1 MKKVVSTEQVA
12 HLWANQLQTEA
23 TNSGRNLYFGIHH
36 YESPEKPLTIY
47 SYGSHFAIAK
57 HVGPRTILFTTR
69 GYSNTTAKQKY
80 VVEAASRH
88 LNKIYCH
95 NPEGTHEENFNQYE
109 TQAENIAH
117 KLTKAK
123 KPEIYLTQ
131 LLDLFETVQKYATFF
146 NLNIPSGLLDIL
158 NIATTPQTQELM
170 KRREG
175 EREEAETRKKEQQAK
190 KLIQDLIKWRNF
202 EKESLHN
209 NSGRDYLRYNKETNR
224 IETSQGIEIPVKIAK
239 TFYNLLIV
247 KLMAGGCINCEGCNT
262 KILDYELKEV
272 NKEFIQVGCHFI
284 TWDEINTTAK
294 SLKWIK

>member
-23 TNSGRNLYFGIHH
+23 TNSGRNLYFK
-36 YESPEKPLTIY
+36 EDTIY
-47 SYGSHFAIAK
+47 SYGNHFPIAK
-57 HVGPRTILFTTR
+57 HTGLNDTILFTTR
-69 GYSNTTAKQKY
+69 DYSNTTAKQKH
-80 VVEAASRH
+80 VVSLASNH
-88 LNKIYCH
+88 LKKIYCH

-123 KPEIYLTQ
+123 KPEIYLNQ
-131 LLDLFETVQKYATFF
+131 LLDLFETVQKYATF
-146 NLNIPSGLLDIL
+146 LDINIPSGLLDIL
-158 NIATTPQTQELM
+158 NIATTTQAKELIES
-170 KRREG
+170 KKI
-175 EREEAETRKKEQQAK
+175 EREETEKRKQEQQAK
-190 KLIQDLIKWRNF
+190 KLIQDLIDWRNF

-272 NKEFIQVGCHFI
+272 NKEFIQVGCHKI
-284 TWDEINTTAK
+284 EWNEINTIAK